1 MAVNNDIPLSRKD
14 GDESEEPF
22 LPQPVQTREKQ
33 HPLPL
38 IAAVVSFYFII
49 SLSVVFLNKI
59 IMSGSSEF
67 PYALFVTWYQLVVA
81 LGLLLVWAHLGKR

>member
-1 MAVNNDIPLSRKD
+1 MQ
-14 GDESEEPF
+14 DEQEEPF
-22 LPQPVQTREKQ
+22 LPQPVQTKVEKQ
-33 HPLPL
+33 HPMPL

-67 PYALFVTWYQLVVA
+67 PYVLFVTQYQFIVA
-81 LGLLLVWAHLGKR
+81 LLLLILWAQLGKR

>member
-1 MAVNNDIPLSRKD
+1 MQ
-14 GDESEEPF
+14 DEQEEPF
-22 LPQPVQTREKQ
+22 LPQPVQTKAEKQ
-33 HPLPL
+33 HPMPL

-67 PYALFVTWYQLVVA
+67 PYVLFVTQYQFIVA
-81 LGLLLVWAHLGKR
+81 LLLLILWAQLGKR